1 MKKVLI
7 FQGGWDGHEPKLTSA
22 RFARLM
28 EEEGLQTTENKRISV
43 AKPIVMD
50 DEAFFDA
57 LTELKDAVYKETGTV
72 REMVQ
77 DIVPTYKMPKTG
89 N

>member
-1 MKKVLI
+1 MKLKDIYKTFYSKV
-7 FQGGWDGHEPKLTSA
+7 
-22 RFARLM
+22 
-28 EEEGLQTTENKRISV
+28 TEYTFFSSV
-43 AKPIVMD
+43 HKTFSSMD

-57 LTELKDAVYKETGTV
+57 LVELKDAVYKETGTV

-89 N
+89 K